1 MPHDTKIQRLAAVP
15 LFAQLTRRD
24 LDHVAEMTDDLHVAA
39 GRTIA
44 REGEPAHVAYV
55 IISGQAAIS
64 VDGERVGTL
73 GPGEMVGEMGLIDGG
88 PRAATVTA
96 ETDMDVYV
104 IEPGRFGPLLDRP
117 GIAKALL
124 LATIKRLRQADQ
136 LLHRH

>member
-1 MPHDTKIQRLAAVP
+1 MADDNKLTRLAEIP
-15 LFAQLTRRD
+15 LFSKLSRKD
-24 LDHVAEMTDDLHVAA
+24 LEIVAEMTDDLHISP
-39 GRTIA
+39 GRVLA
-44 REGEPAHVAYV
+44 REGEAAYVAYI

-64 VDGERVGTL
+64 VDGERVGTV

-96 ETDMDVYV
+96 DGEMDVYV

-124 LATIKRLRQADQ
+124 QATIKRLRHADQ